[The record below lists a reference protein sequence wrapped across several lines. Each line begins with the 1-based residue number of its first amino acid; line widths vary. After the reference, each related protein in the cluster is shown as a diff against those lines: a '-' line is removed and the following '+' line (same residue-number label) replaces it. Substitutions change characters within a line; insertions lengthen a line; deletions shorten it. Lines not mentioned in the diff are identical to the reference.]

1 MRAYQLLFAP
11 LSFLVL
17 QAWVFP
23 EGRGAHFIRNFL
35 RGAAMGLAGYALT
48 RLAAPLVPR
57 AYGSFLAVFRLW
69 IEGVLL
75 PFGLAV
81 LARRAF
87 APWDAVERSS
97 REYRDF
103 LAYLAGWFSIFGA
116 IEAFS
121 AFGRPSLLLDLAEP
135 LLRFG
140 LSLGLVWALRE
151 APSRYGWELVGFL
164 GLALLSSFAAAS
176 VLYLFVAGL
185 ELPAFIALAAAC
197 GGSGYLGIRGA
208 LEGARAERGVEPL
221 DLSN

>member
-1 MRAYQLLFAP
+1 
-11 LSFLVL
+11 
-17 QAWVFP
+17 
-23 EGRGAHFIRNFL
+23 
-35 RGAAMGLAGYALT
+35 MGLAGYALT

-69 IEGVLL
+69 FEGVLL

-103 LAYLAGWFSIFGA
+103 LAYLAGWFGIFGG

-121 AFGRPSLLLDLAEP
+121 AFGRPTLLLDFAEP
-135 LLRFG
+135 ILRFG

-164 GLALLSSFAAAS
+164 ALVLLSSLAAAS

-208 LEGARAERGVEPL
+208 LEGARAERGVEP
-221 DLSN
+221 SS